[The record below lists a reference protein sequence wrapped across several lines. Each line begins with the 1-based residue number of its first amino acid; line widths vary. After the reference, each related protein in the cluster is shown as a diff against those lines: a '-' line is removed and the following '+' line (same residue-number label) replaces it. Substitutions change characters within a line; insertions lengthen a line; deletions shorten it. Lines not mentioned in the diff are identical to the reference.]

1 MDARSVIVGAIH
13 YGYYHILTQG
23 GTSLSV
29 EEAPEGDVRGVS
41 CTAVLFNCSFS

>member
-1 MDARSVIVGAIH
+1 MDACSAAACAIH

>member
-1 MDARSVIVGAIH
+1 MDARSAVACAIH

-29 EEAPEGDVRGVS
+29 EEAPEGDVFGIS
-41 CTAVLFNCSFS
+41 CTAVLLNCSFS